1 MFWHTFLRGAAVI
14 RRVGV
19 PWPAAG
25 LNRPAT
31 KQARPLSLRTTCCPD
46 IHAPSHLP
54 TSACSVCACVWCV
67 LYVEISRM
75 RMPTLNTSSAAPP
88 PLRLRFALPS
98 RAHSL
103 AVAVTRTAVRQPHW
117 HRTGCMPRIYSA
129 FLSPDCAA
137 AARCRLRTTNRPKA
151 HESATTAPTGQP
163 HAGHSAKRCSAGTIS
178 VVRRA
183 S

>member
-1 MFWHTFLRGAAVI
+1 MFSHTFLRGAAVI

-31 KQARPLSLRTTCCPD
+31 KQARPRTTCCPD
-46 IHAPSHLP
+46 TSMHLL
-54 TSACSVCACVWCV
+54 TYLRQRAVCVRACVWCV

>member
-1 MFWHTFLRGAAVI
+1 MHLLTYLRQRAVCV
-14 RRVGV
+14 R
-19 PWPAAG
+19 
-25 LNRPAT
+25 
-31 KQARPLSLRTTCCPD
+31 
-46 IHAPSHLP
+46 
-54 TSACSVCACVWCV
+54 ACVWCV